1 MLIQQHTLMS
11 GCMALRTPSTM
22 WREELQPTLALCK
35 ALCSASQQQNGIL
48 TRFDLLQ
55 PLILSCPTTINDAY
69 CSRCHCH
76 TYLTNSCKA
85 ISMCDAIRPLIVTGQ
100 GQTDCACVYRA
111 NEICCISV
119 TLFYSI

>member
-1 MLIQQHTLMS
+1 
-11 GCMALRTPSTM
+11 M

-35 ALCSASQQQNGIL
+35 TLCSASQQQNGIL

-55 PLILSCPTTINDAY
+55 PLNSLSCPTTINGAY

-85 ISMCDAIRPLIVTGQ
+85 TSMGDAIRPLIVTGQ
-100 GQTDCACVYRA
+100 GHTDCACVYRA
-111 NEICCISV
+111 IQICCTFV
-119 TLFYSI
+119 TLLYSI